1 MEQQQEEN
9 ASEEVE
15 EMDYMQVCK
24 LKNYLPAQHLHFLI
38 SVYQQELDLHFLIYV
53 CAAFACTT
61 SNSNFGSYSSIRQH
75 GLQLGPRG

>member
-24 LKNYLPAQHLHFLI
+24 FKHYLPAQHLHFLI
-38 SVYQQELDLHFLIYV
+38 SV
-53 CAAFACTT
+53 
-61 SNSNFGSYSSIRQH
+61 
-75 GLQLGPRG
+75 